1 MEPLPVE
8 GADGGGRGEKGG
20 VHESRPAQH
29 NQQRSGAG
37 KPCQIHHSR
46 PRKGGVPTQSA
57 RHRGYHPKDEGEEGR
72 GPPRHRGADDGGRR
86 DTLRSASPTTRGG
99 RRAGTNVP
107 SLDEPPPSSSAM
119 VVGGGGGR
127 CRRHG
132 VRVRCASEGEGG
144 SLWTGAVN
152 VGADGW
158 GLGGGGGSD
167 PNKAPPCRERGV
179 PRGVFG
185 NKLGLDPQRSLEF
198 RTHPSMRRGCASGDV
213 RWASHLCRGSI
224 YGGARVCHR
233 CHGAPQLAK

>member
-1 MEPLPVE
+1 MSDTPLSTTQRWRAHTERQAQGLSPK
-8 GADGGGRGEKGG
+8 GRRGGGARAATTPRG
-20 VHESRPAQH
+20 R
-29 NQQRSGAG
+29 R
-37 KPCQIHHSR
+37 R
-46 PRKGGVPTQSA
+46 R
-57 RHRGYHPKDEGEEGR
+57 
-72 GPPRHRGADDGGRR
+72 PPRHAPQRLPNDTWGTAGGDQR
-86 DTLRSASPTTRGG
+86 TQLG
-99 RRAGTNVP
+99 RA
-107 SLDEPPPSSSAM
+107 AAI
-119 VVGGGGGR
+119 VVGHGSWGGGGGR